1 MYYYYHLASTGPVW
15 WKRYITVIQIIQFYL
30 VLIHSVHTFFVPDCH
45 YHKVLA
51 FLQVI
56 ESTYFIITF
65 SSFYRATY
73 MKSKSA
79 SSHALTDVNNNL
91 NGKKTE

>member
-15 WKRYITVIQIIQFYL
+15 WKKYITVIQIIQFYL
-30 VLIHSVHTFFVPDCH
+30 VLIHSLHTFFVPDCH

-73 MKSKSA
+73 MKKKQSLDTNVDA
-79 SSHALTDVNNNL
+79 NNNII
-91 NGKKTE
+91 NKKID